1 MTFSYSALRE
11 IQKKEMES
19 SAIANLDEDF
29 YKKVADLL
37 TLKKKEAMESQTI
50 MSIKEFEN
58 IRKTIISIQAKREEK
73 IVLMALRGEIEG
85 KGLTPEEQMFLKRFS
100 ETVVEMRT
108 AVKGLWNPSDGGP
121 IAAIRKIRIT
131 KSVDQYMGVDKN
143 VYGPFKQ
150 GEELMLPKE
159 EAEWLLHAKMA
170 EKID

>member
-11 IQKKEMES
+11 IQKKEMEG
-19 SAIANLDEDF
+19 SAIANLDGDF

-37 TLKKKEAMESQTI
+37 VLKKKEAMENQTI
-50 MSIKEFEN
+50 IAIKEFEN

-85 KGLTPEEQMFLKRFS
+85 KGLTPEELEFLKRFS

-108 AVKGLWNPSDGGP
+108 AVKGLWNPNDGGP
-121 IAAIRKIRIT
+121 VAAIRKVRIV
-131 KSVDQYMGVDKN
+131 KNVDQYMGVDKN

-150 GEELMLPKE
+150 GEELLLPKE

-170 EKID
+170 EKIE